1 MKKTILSFLFLASI
15 LSSAN
20 AQINLVHTFNTA
32 TINSVP
38 YGLTDGF
45 GSFQSKTNGLMF
57 YVYNTSDGS
66 SISIYKSDY
75 TLYKTVSLTLPAGYE
90 SVSVSGLFS
99 EDIFNSDSKIE
110 FTCVYFHSTGMY
122 QGDAML
128 GIVNEDGTVL
138 KTVAAHSVSCN
149 GNCLIPS
156 IIENTNGNL
165 LVVQIPA
172 SQPLVEIYSLP
183 TSKTAILKNASL
195 DQKSAYPNPAT
206 TIVNLPYNLRSGE
219 TATLSVYN
227 QGGVLMQQMEISGN
241 MSSVSLD
248 VSSFAAGLYVY
259 KYNNMSGRFLV
270 D

>member
-1 MKKTILSFLFLASI
+1 MKKLILSFLFLLTV

-32 TINSVP
+32 TINAVP
-38 YGLTDGF
+38 YGLMDGF

-57 YVYNTSDGS
+57 YVYNDYNGK

-75 TLYKTVSLTLPAGYE
+75 TLYKTVTITLPNGYE
-90 SVSVSGLFS
+90 SVSMSGLFS
-99 EDIFNSDSKIE
+99 EDIFNSDFKIE
-110 FTCVYFHSTGMY
+110 FTCVFFHSTGMY

-138 KTVAAHSVSCN
+138 KTVSAHSVSCN

-165 LVVQIPA
+165 LIVQVPA
-172 SQPLVEIYSLP
+172 SQNLVEVYSLP
-183 TSKTAILKNASL
+183 TSKSTILKSASL

-206 TIVNLPYNLRSGE
+206 TVVNLPFILPVGE
-219 TATLSVYN
+219 TTTLSVYN
-227 QGGVLMQQMEISGN
+227 QGGTLMQQMEINGS

-248 VSSFAAGLYVY
+248 ISSYATGLYVY